1 LKALIKIFRFLPP
14 ESAHFIG
21 LLSLKILNSV
31 GLLKTFFPVRKT
43 NFVPRKFFGLEFRNT
58 LGVAAGLDKN
68 GDFVDVLDSLGFGFI
83 EIGTTTPEPQKGN
96 PKPRVFRYTSN
107 KAVINRLG
115 FNNKGIDYL
124 VNNLKKRKYE
134 GVVGVNIGANKSS
147 NGNQR
152 IEDYLLC
159 IDKIHRLA
167 DYITINI
174 SSPNTP
180 NLRDL
185 HLKENLQNLIISVEK
200 KVAEVNFKKPI
211 FLKISPDETN
221 ESIEM
226 IVDLV
231 KNSSI
236 TGLVATNTT
245 IDKKNLTNEKLKK
258 EDGGVSGQPLMD
270 KSTNKISLIRSKCSD
285 IPVIGVGGVM
295 SKDDYLSKLNAG
307 ADLVQIYTGF
317 IIKGPNLINQ
327 IVRD

>member
-1 LKALIKIFRFLPP
+1 MNFFLKIFRFLPP
-14 ESAHFIG
+14 ELAHSI
-21 LLSLKILNSV
+21 SLNSLNFLYKLK
-31 GLLKTFFPVRKT
+31 LLGVLNKKVI
-43 NFVPRKFFGLEFRNT
+43 NQNEQNIFGMKFRNK
-58 LGVAAGLDKN
+58 LGTAAGLDKN
-68 GDFVDVLDSLGFGFI
+68 GDYIDALGALGFGFL
-83 EIGTTTPEPQKGN
+83 EVGTVTPRPQYGN
-96 PKPRVFRYTSN
+96 PKPRIFRNYSEN
-107 KAVINRLG
+107 SIINRLG

-159 IDKIHRLA
+159 IDKIHRFA

-180 NLRDL
+180 DLRDL
-185 HLKENLQNLIISVEK
+185 HLEENLQNLIISVEK

-211 FLKISPDETN
+211 FLKISPDETD

-226 IVDLV
+226 IIDLV
-231 KNSSI
+231 KKSSI

-245 IDKKNLTNEKLKK
+245 IDKDNLNNKKLKK

-285 IPVIGVGGVM
+285 MPVIGVGGVM

>member
-1 LKALIKIFRFLPP
+1 MNFFLKIFRFLPP
-14 ESAHFIG
+14 EFAHSI
-21 LLSLKILNSV
+21 SLNSLNFLYKLK
-31 GLLKTFFPVRKT
+31 LLGVLNKKVISQNEQNIIGMK
-43 NFVPRKFFGLEFRNT
+43 FRNK
-58 LGVAAGLDKN
+58 LGTAAGLDKN
-68 GDFVDVLDSLGFGFI
+68 GDYIDALGALGFGFL
-83 EIGTTTPEPQKGN
+83 EVGTVTPKPQYGN
-96 PKPRVFRYTSN
+96 PKPRIFRNYSEN
-107 KAVINRLG
+107 SIINRLG

-159 IDKIHRLA
+159 IDKIHRFA

-180 NLRDL
+180 DLRDL

-200 KVAEVNFKKPI
+200 KVAEINYKKPI

>member
-1 LKALIKIFRFLPP
+1 MNFFLKIFRFLPP
-14 ESAHFIG
+14 ELAHSI
-21 LLSLKILNSV
+21 SLNSLNFLYKLK
-31 GLLKTFFPVRKT
+31 LLGVLNKKVISQNEQNIIGMK
-43 NFVPRKFFGLEFRNT
+43 FRNK
-58 LGVAAGLDKN
+58 LGTAAGLDKN
-68 GDFVDVLDSLGFGFI
+68 GDYIDALGALGFGFL
-83 EIGTTTPEPQKGN
+83 EVGTVTPRPQYGN
-96 PKPRVFRYTSN
+96 PKPRIFRNYSEN
-107 KAVINRLG
+107 SIINRLG

-152 IEDYLLC
+152 IKDYLLC

-245 IDKKNLTNEKLKK
+245 IDKKNLTNKKLKK

-285 IPVIGVGGVM
+285 MPVIGVGGVM
-295 SKDDYLSKLNAG
+295 CKDDYLSKLNAG

>member
-1 LKALIKIFRFLPP
+1 MNFFLKIFRFLPP
-14 ESAHFIG
+14 ELAHSI
-21 LLSLKILNSV
+21 SLNSLNFLYKLK
-31 GLLKTFFPVRKT
+31 LLGVLNKKVI
-43 NFVPRKFFGLEFRNT
+43 NQNEQNIFGMKFRNK
-58 LGVAAGLDKN
+58 LGTAAGLDKN
-68 GDFVDVLDSLGFGFI
+68 GDYIDALGALGFGFL
-83 EIGTTTPEPQKGN
+83 EVGTVTPKPQYGN
-96 PKPRVFRYTSN
+96 PKPRIFRNYSEN
-107 KAVINRLG
+107 SIINRLG

-134 GVVGVNIGANKSS
+134 GVVGVNVGANKSS

-159 IDKIHRLA
+159 IDKIHRFA

-180 NLRDL
+180 DLRDL

-200 KVAEVNFKKPI
+200 KVAEIKYKKPI

-231 KNSSI
+231 KNSYI

-295 SKDDYLSKLNAG
+295 SKDDYLSKINAG

>member
-1 LKALIKIFRFLPP
+1 MNFFLKIFRFLPP
-14 ESAHFIG
+14 ELAHSI
-21 LLSLKILNSV
+21 SLNSLNFLYKLK
-31 GLLKTFFPVRKT
+31 LLGVLNKKVINQNEQNIIGMK
-43 NFVPRKFFGLEFRNT
+43 FRNK
-58 LGVAAGLDKN
+58 LGTAAGLDKN
-68 GDFVDVLDSLGFGFI
+68 GDYIDALGALGFGFL
-83 EIGTTTPEPQKGN
+83 EVGTVTPKPQYGN
-96 PKPRVFRYTSN
+96 PKPRIFRNYSEN
-107 KAVINRLG
+107 SIINRLG

-159 IDKIHRLA
+159 IDKIHRFA

-180 NLRDL
+180 DLRDL
-185 HLKENLQNLIISVEK
+185 HLEENLQNLIISVEK
-200 KVAEVNFKKPI
+200 KVAEINYKKPI

>member
-1 LKALIKIFRFLPP
+1 MNFFLKIFRFLPP
-14 ESAHFIG
+14 EFAHSI
-21 LLSLKILNSV
+21 SLNSLNFLYKLK
-31 GLLKTFFPVRKT
+31 LLGVLNKKVI
-43 NFVPRKFFGLEFRNT
+43 NQNEQNIFGMKFRNK
-58 LGVAAGLDKN
+58 LGTAAGLDKN
-68 GDFVDVLDSLGFGFI
+68 GDYINALGALGFGFL
-83 EIGTTTPEPQKGN
+83 EVGTVTPRPQYGN
-96 PKPRVFRYTSN
+96 PKPRLFRNYSEISI
-107 KAVINRLG
+107 INRLG

-147 NGNQR
+147 SGNQR
-152 IEDYLLC
+152 IKDYLLC
-159 IDKIHRLA
+159 IDKIHMFA

-180 NLRDL
+180 DLRDL
-185 HLKENLQNLIISVEK
+185 HLKENLRNLIISVEK
-200 KVAEVNFKKPI
+200 KVAEVNYKKPI
-211 FLKISPDETN
+211 FLKISPDETDK
-221 ESIEM
+221 SIEM

>member
-1 LKALIKIFRFLPP
+1 MNFFLKIFRFLPP
-14 ESAHFIG
+14 ELAHSI
-21 LLSLKILNSV
+21 SLNSLNFLYKLK
-31 GLLKTFFPVRKT
+31 LLGVLNKKVI
-43 NFVPRKFFGLEFRNT
+43 NQNEQNIFGMKFRNK
-58 LGVAAGLDKN
+58 LGTAAGLDKN
-68 GDFVDVLDSLGFGFI
+68 GDYIDALGALGFGFL
-83 EIGTTTPEPQKGN
+83 EVGTVTPKPQYGN
-96 PKPRVFRYTSN
+96 PKPRIFRNYSEN
-107 KAVINRLG
+107 SIINRLG

-152 IEDYLLC
+152 VKDYLLC
-159 IDKIHRLA
+159 IDKIHRFA

-180 NLRDL
+180 DLRDL

-200 KVAEVNFKKPI
+200 KVAEVNYKKPI

-245 IDKKNLTNEKLKK
+245 IDKKNLTNKKLKK

>member
-1 LKALIKIFRFLPP
+1 MNFFLKILRFLPP
-14 ESAHFIG
+14 EFAHSTSLISLNFLYKLK
-21 LLSLKILNSV
+21 LLGVLNKKV
-31 GLLKTFFPVRKT
+31 I
-43 NFVPRKFFGLEFRNT
+43 NQNEQNIFGMKFRNK
-58 LGVAAGLDKN
+58 LGTAAGLDKN
-68 GDFVDVLDSLGFGFI
+68 GDYIDALGALGFGFL
-83 EIGTTTPEPQKGN
+83 EVGTVTPKPQYGN
-96 PKPRVFRYTSN
+96 PKPRIFRNYSEN
-107 KAVINRLG
+107 SIINRLG

-152 IEDYLLC
+152 IKDYLLC

>member
-1 LKALIKIFRFLPP
+1 MNFFLKIFRFLPP
-14 ESAHFIG
+14 ELAHSI
-21 LLSLKILNSV
+21 SLNSLNFLYKLK
-31 GLLKTFFPVRKT
+31 LLGVLNKKVI
-43 NFVPRKFFGLEFRNT
+43 NQNEQNIFGMKFRNK
-58 LGVAAGLDKN
+58 LGTAAGLDKN
-68 GDFVDVLDSLGFGFI
+68 GDYIDALGALGFGFL
-83 EIGTTTPEPQKGN
+83 EVGTVTPKPQYGN
-96 PKPRVFRYTSN
+96 PKPRIFRNYSEN
-107 KAVINRLG
+107 SIINRLG

-152 IEDYLLC
+152 IKDYLLC
-159 IDKIHRLA
+159 IDKIHRFA

-180 NLRDL
+180 DLRDL

-200 KVAEVNFKKPI
+200 KVAEINYKKPI

>member
-1 LKALIKIFRFLPP
+1 MNFFLKIFRFLPP
-14 ESAHFIG
+14 ELAHSI
-21 LLSLKILNSV
+21 SLNSLNFLYKLK
-31 GLLKTFFPVRKT
+31 LLGVLNKKVI
-43 NFVPRKFFGLEFRNT
+43 NQNEQNIFGMKFRNK
-58 LGVAAGLDKN
+58 LGTAAGLDKN
-68 GDFVDVLDSLGFGFI
+68 GDYIDALGALGFGFL
-83 EIGTTTPEPQKGN
+83 EVGTVTPKPQYGN
-96 PKPRVFRYTSN
+96 PKPRIFRNYSEN
-107 KAVINRLG
+107 SIINRLG

-159 IDKIHRLA
+159 IDKIHRFA

-180 NLRDL
+180 DLRDL

-200 KVAEVNFKKPI
+200 KVAEINYKKPI

>member
-1 LKALIKIFRFLPP
+1 MNFFLKIFRFLPP
-14 ESAHFIG
+14 ELAHSI
-21 LLSLKILNSV
+21 SLNSLNFLYKLK
-31 GLLKTFFPVRKT
+31 LLRVLNKKVI
-43 NFVPRKFFGLEFRNT
+43 NQNEQNIFGMKFRNK
-58 LGVAAGLDKN
+58 LGTAAGLDKN
-68 GDFVDVLDSLGFGFI
+68 GDYIDALGALGFGFL
-83 EIGTTTPEPQKGN
+83 EVGTVTPKPQYGN
-96 PKPRVFRYTSN
+96 PKPRIFRNYSEN
-107 KAVINRLG
+107 SIINRLG

-159 IDKIHRLA
+159 IDKIHRFA

-180 NLRDL
+180 DLRDL
-185 HLKENLQNLIISVEK
+185 HLKENLKNLIISVEK
-200 KVAEVNFKKPI
+200 KVAEINYKKPI

-245 IDKKNLTNEKLKK
+245 TDKKNLTNEKLKK

-295 SKDDYLSKLNAG
+295 SKDDYLSKINAG

>member
-1 LKALIKIFRFLPP
+1 MNFFLKIFRFLPP
-14 ESAHFIG
+14 ELAHSI
-21 LLSLKILNSV
+21 SLNSLNFLYKLK
-31 GLLKTFFPVRKT
+31 LLGVLNKKVINQNEQNIIGMK
-43 NFVPRKFFGLEFRNT
+43 FRNK
-58 LGVAAGLDKN
+58 LGTAAGLDKN
-68 GDFVDVLDSLGFGFI
+68 GDYIDALGALGFGFL
-83 EIGTTTPEPQKGN
+83 EVGTVTPKPQYGN
-96 PKPRVFRYTSN
+96 PKPRIFRNYSEN
-107 KAVINRLG
+107 SIINRLG

-159 IDKIHRLA
+159 IDKIHRFA

-180 NLRDL
+180 DLRDL

-200 KVAEVNFKKPI
+200 KVAEINYKKPI

-270 KSTNKISLIRSKCSD
+270 KSTNKISLIRSKCPD